1 MATSLTEI
9 IKNPNYVNANP
20 ETQRAIFEKYA
31 PLDPNYSNA
40 NAATQEAIRSKFGIT
55 QSKFAPSATPADIP
69 GAIPQPTVEEPS
81 FGARV
86 AAIPETV
93 ARTIYGGLTGLI
105 GAPIALGQEIITG
118 TPKEQTFG
126 NIMALGGR
134 VPMSAGAQAN
144 LQTLGDLTSG
154 LPAFVPAIGQAGQVA
169 QGVNALATRTAP
181 AMRNMVNALVRTPE
195 TKATQ
200 PSTFPAA
207 LPISP
212 AAPAASVGAQR
223 AKNNPFSG
231 ITGEE
236 TARGNFPSVK
246 QSKTAADVAIP
257 EQETRA
263 TIAAEILGDVNRI
276 RPGVLTGNEN
286 TLRTEYTEAKMP
298 QPTPS
303 GELLK
308 RQLAD
313 EQTALSRYAQQR
325 VENTGASRTLM
336 NPYER
341 GERINSALF
350 PSNPQ
355 EAPYEGLTGAL
366 NLEKRNLYN
375 EVKSKVGA
383 NPIESTHVSDLLKD
397 KQFRAGLGLKGNE
410 GVASSAE
417 ELINLARTTGFRDDS
432 GVVYAP
438 NTVDAWV
445 AVQKALNQDWTPNN
459 ARVIKRINEAIEKD
473 IGAAG
478 GIELLKKADN
488 LHRVQKTLFESK
500 GIKDL
505 FGSVDPNGV
514 QTGVDFEKIPQRMNN
529 MSFDQWRHIYDLV
542 DSVANGKIPKSPDF
556 VVSPELQ
563 QAAAAARAEIKGN
576 IAREIYESGSKRA
589 GVWNAE
595 DANKTMN
602 ARDQKIRH
610 AFDPDEQRAFHVLNY
625 GGYLMPGS
633 LPYEGAGLQ
642 SKRVGAIISS
652 LPTTGQELGAL
663 SGVPFAS
670 TAGRFAGTK
679 IQGFLGGRNELKRA
693 KELEEQMTQN
703 ALIGQRRRNP

>member
-1 MATSLTEI
+1 MTIEQ
-9 IKNPNYVNANP
+9 
-20 ETQRAIFEKYA
+20 QRAIA
-31 PLDPNYSNA
+31 MA
-40 NAATQEAIRSKFGIT
+40 NARLRLKKQSQEPEIA
-55 QSKFAPSATPADIP
+55 SASEIP
-69 GAIPQPTVEEPS
+69 GAIPQPEAAQEPS
-81 FGARV
+81 FFERLGA
-86 AAIPETV
+86 APETA
-93 ARTIYGGLTGLI
+93 ARMIYGGLTGI
-105 GAPIALGQEIITG
+105 AAAPIGLGAEILTG
-118 TPKEQTFG
+118 TPKEQVARQITELG
-126 NIMALGGR
+126 NK
-134 VPMSAGAQAN
+134 VPISPPAQAN
-144 LQTLGDLTSG
+144 LQALGSLMPN
-154 LPAFVPAIGQAGQVA
+154 LPAFVPAVGQVGQIA
-169 QGVNALATRTAP
+169 QTANALATRATP
-181 AMRNMVNALVRTPE
+181 AAQRVVQTVQNALVRTPE
-195 TKATQ
+195 TQATQ

-212 AAPAASVGAQR
+212 VAPAASVGAQR

-246 QSKTAADVAIP
+246 QSKTAADVAVP

-350 PSNPQ
+350 PTNPI
-355 EAPYEGLTGAL
+355 EEPYQGLTGAL

-397 KQFRAGLGLKGNE
+397 QQFRAGLGLKGNE

-417 ELINLARTTGFRDDS
+417 KLINLARTTGFRDDS
-432 GVVYAP
+432 GVVHAP

-445 AVQKALNQDWTPNN
+445 AVQKSLNQDWTPDN

-514 QTGVDFEKIPQRMNN
+514 QTGVDFERIPQRMNS
-529 MSFDQWRHIYDLV
+529 MPFDQWRHIYDLV
-542 DSVANGKIPKSPDF
+542 DSVANGRIPKSPNF

-563 QAAAAARAEIKGN
+563 QAAASARAEIKGN

-602 ARDQKIRH
+602 ARDQKIKH

-642 SKRVGAIISS
+642 SKRVSGIVGA

-679 IQGFLGGRNELKRA
+679 LQGFLGGKNELKRA
-693 KELEEQMTQN
+693 QELEAQMTQN
-703 ALIGQRRRNP
+703 ALLGQKRRTP

>member
-1 MATSLTEI
+1 MAE
-9 IKNPNYVNANP
+9 NPFAQFVKQPNP
-20 ETQRAIFEKYA
+20 
-31 PLDPNYSNA
+31 
-40 NAATQEAIRSKFGIT
+40 
-55 QSKFAPSATPADIP
+55 FAQFVKPKATPADIP
-69 GAIPQPTVEEPS
+69 GAIEQPALAQEPS
-81 FGARV
+81 MADRLLG
-86 AAIPETV
+86 IPE
-93 ARTIYGGLTGLI
+93 A
-105 GAPIALGQEIITG
+105 ALSTITG
-118 TPKEQTFG
+118 AVAMPVG
-126 NIMALGGR
+126 AIAGILGGR
-134 VPMSAGAQAN
+134 LGQGPNVKATERVMEAGTYVPRTESGQEY
-144 LQTLGDLTSG
+144 LRSLGQLTSG
-154 LPAFVPAIGQAGQVA
+154 LPAFVPAVGQAGQVA
-169 QGVNALATRTAP
+169 QGFNALAARAVPTAQRV
-181 AMRNMVNALVRTPE
+181 AQTVQNALVRTPE
-195 TKATQ
+195 TQTIQ

-212 AAPAASVGAQR
+212 AVPAASVGAQR

-236 TARGNFPSVK
+236 TSRGNFPSVK
-246 QSKTAADVAIP
+246 QSKTSADVAVP

-325 VENTGASRTLM
+325 VQNSGASPTLM

-350 PSNPQ
+350 PTNPI
-355 EAPYEGLTGAL
+355 EDPYQGLTGAF

-383 NPIESTHVSDLLKD
+383 NPIESSHVSDLLKD
-397 KQFRAGLGLKGNE
+397 QQFRAGLRLKGNE

-417 ELINLARTTGFRDDS
+417 KLINLARTTGFRDES
-432 GVVYAP
+432 GVTHAP

-445 AVQKALNQDWTPNN
+445 AVQKSLNKDWTPDN
-459 ARVIKRINEAIEKD
+459 AGVIKRINEAIEKD

-514 QTGVDFEKIPQRMNN
+514 QTGVDFERIPQRMNS
-529 MSFDQWRHIYDLV
+529 MPFDQWRHIYDLV
-542 DSVANGKIPKSPDF
+542 DSVANGRIPKSPDF

-563 QAAAAARAEIKGN
+563 QAAAAAKAEIKGN

-633 LPYEGAGLQ
+633 HAYEGAALQ
-642 SKRVGAIISS
+642 KQRLSGIVGS
-652 LPTTGQELGAL
+652 LPTVGQEAGAL
-663 SGVPFAS
+663 IPIPGAA
-670 TAGRFAGTK
+670 TAGRFMGTK
-679 IQGFLGGRNELKRA
+679 AQEFLGGRNELKRA
-693 KELEEQMTQN
+693 QELEAKMTQN
-703 ALIGQRRRNP
+703 ALLGQKRRTP

>member
-1 MATSLTEI
+1 MAE
-9 IKNPNYVNANP
+9 NPFAQFVKQTNP
-20 ETQRAIFEKYA
+20 
-31 PLDPNYSNA
+31 
-40 NAATQEAIRSKFGIT
+40 
-55 QSKFAPSATPADIP
+55 FAQFVTPKATPADIP
-69 GAIPQPTVEEPS
+69 GAVEQPALAQEPS
-81 FGARV
+81 MADRLLG
-86 AAIPETV
+86 IPE
-93 ARTIYGGLTGLI
+93 AGLSALTGAVAMPV
-105 GAPIALGQEIITG
+105 GAIAGI
-118 TPKEQTFG
+118 
-126 NIMALGGR
+126 LGGR
-134 VPMSAGAQAN
+134 LGQGPNVKAMERVMEAGTYVPRTESGQEY
-144 LQTLGDLTSG
+144 LRSLGQLTSG
-154 LPAFVPAIGQAGQVA
+154 IPAFVPAVGQAGQIA
-169 QGVNALATRTAP
+169 QSVNALAGRAAP
-181 AMRNMVNALVRTPE
+181 AAQRVSQTVQNALVRTPE
-195 TKATQ
+195 TQATQ

-246 QSKTAADVAIP
+246 QSKTAADVAVP

-350 PSNPQ
+350 PTNPI
-355 EAPYEGLTGAL
+355 EEPYQGLTGAL

-383 NPIESTHVSDLLKD
+383 NPIQSTHVSDLLKD
-397 KQFRAGLGLKGNE
+397 QQFRAGLGLKGNE

-417 ELINLARTTGFRDDS
+417 KLINLARTTGFRDDS
-432 GVVYAP
+432 GVVHAP

-445 AVQKALNQDWTPNN
+445 AVQKSLNQDWTPDN

-514 QTGVDFEKIPQRMNN
+514 QTGVDFERIPQRMNS
-529 MSFDQWRHIYDLV
+529 MPFDQWRHIYDLV
-542 DSVANGKIPKSPDF
+542 DSVANGRIPKSPNF

-563 QAAAAARAEIKGN
+563 QAAASARAEIKGN

-633 LPYEGAGLQ
+633 HAYEGAALQ
-642 SKRVGAIISS
+642 KQRLSGIVGS
-652 LPTTGQELGAL
+652 LPTVGQEAGAL
-663 SGVPFAS
+663 IPIPGAA
-670 TAGRFAGTK
+670 TAGRFMGTK
-679 IQGFLGGRNELKRA
+679 AQEFLGGRNELKRA
-693 KELEEQMTQN
+693 QELEAKMTQN
-703 ALIGQRRRNP
+703 ALLGQKRRTP

>member
-1 MATSLTEI
+1 M
-9 IKNPNYVNANP
+9 
-20 ETQRAIFEKYA
+20 
-31 PLDPNYSNA
+31 PLPAGFVLDKKPA
-40 NAATQEAIRSKFGIT
+40 VKLPPGFQLD
-55 QSKFAPSATPADIP
+55 ATPADIP
-69 GAIPQPTVEEPS
+69 GAVEQPALAQEPS
-81 FGARV
+81 MADRLLG
-86 AAIPETV
+86 IPE
-93 ARTIYGGLTGLI
+93 AGLSALTGAVAMPV
-105 GAPIALGQEIITG
+105 GAIAGI
-118 TPKEQTFG
+118 
-126 NIMALGGR
+126 LGGR
-134 VPMSAGAQAN
+134 LGQGPNVKAMERVMEAGTYVPRTESGQEY
-144 LQTLGDLTSG
+144 LRSLGQLTSG
-154 LPAFVPAIGQAGQVA
+154 IPAFVPAVGQAGQVA
-169 QGVNALATRTAP
+169 QGINALAARAAPTAQ
-181 AMRNMVNALVRTPE
+181 RVSQTVQNALVRIPE
-195 TKATQ
+195 TQATQ

-246 QSKTAADVAIP
+246 QSKTAADVAVP

-350 PSNPQ
+350 PTNPI
-355 EAPYEGLTGAL
+355 EDPYQGLTGAL

-383 NPIESTHVSDLLKD
+383 NPIQSTHVSDLLKD
-397 KQFRAGLGLKGNE
+397 QQFRAGLGLKGNE

-417 ELINLARTTGFRDDS
+417 KLINLARTTGFRDDS
-432 GVVYAP
+432 GVVHAP

-445 AVQKALNQDWTPNN
+445 AVQKSLNQDWTPDN

-514 QTGVDFEKIPQRMNN
+514 QTGVDFERIPQRMNS
-529 MSFDQWRHIYDLV
+529 MPFDQWRHIYDLV
-542 DSVANGKIPKSPDF
+542 DSVANGRIPKSPNF

-642 SKRVGAIISS
+642 TKRVGAIIGA
-652 LPTTGQELGAL
+652 LPTTGQELGAV
-663 SGVPFAS
+663 SGIPFAS

-679 IQGFLGGRNELKRA
+679 LQGFLGGKNELKRA
-693 KELEEQMTQN
+693 QELEAKMTQN
-703 ALIGQRRRNP
+703 ALLGQKRRTP

>member
-1 MATSLTEI
+1 MAE
-9 IKNPNYVNANP
+9 NPFAQFVKQPNP
-20 ETQRAIFEKYA
+20 
-31 PLDPNYSNA
+31 
-40 NAATQEAIRSKFGIT
+40 
-55 QSKFAPSATPADIP
+55 FAQFVTPKATPADIP
-69 GAIPQPTVEEPS
+69 GAVEQPALAQEPS
-81 FGARV
+81 FFERVGAV
-86 AAIPETV
+86 PETA
-93 ARTIYGGLTGLI
+93 ARMIYGGITGLAA
-105 GAPIALGQEIITG
+105 APIALGKEMLMG
-118 TPKEQTFG
+118 TPKEQTARQ
-126 NIMALGGR
+126 IMELGSN
-134 VPMSAGAQAN
+134 VPISPAAQAN
-144 LQTLGDLTSG
+144 LQTIGNLMPN
-154 LPAFVPAIGQAGQVA
+154 LPAFVPAVGQAGQVA
-169 QGVNALATRTAP
+169 QGVNALAARATP
-181 AMRNMVNALVRTPE
+181 AAQRVAQTVQNALVRTPE
-195 TKATQ
+195 TQTIQ

-212 AAPAASVGAQR
+212 AVPAASVGAQR

-236 TARGNFPSVK
+236 TSRGNFPSVK
-246 QSKTAADVAIP
+246 QSKTAADVAVP

-325 VENTGASRTLM
+325 VQNSGASPTLM

-350 PSNPQ
+350 PTNPQ
-355 EAPYEGLTGAL
+355 EAPYEGLTGAF

-397 KQFRAGLGLKGNE
+397 QQFRAGLGLKGNE
-410 GVASSAE
+410 GVALSAE
-417 ELINLARTTGFRDDS
+417 KLINLARTTGFRDES
-432 GVVYAP
+432 GVVHAP

-445 AVQKALNQDWTPNN
+445 AVQKSLNQNWTPDN

-478 GIELLKKADN
+478 GIELLKKADS

-514 QTGVDFEKIPQRMNN
+514 QTGVDFERIPQRMNS
-529 MSFDQWRHIYDLV
+529 MPFDQWRHIYDLV
-542 DSVANGKIPKSPDF
+542 DSVANGKIPKAPDF

-563 QAAAAARAEIKGN
+563 QAATAARAEIKGN

-602 ARDQKIRH
+602 ARDQKIKH

-642 SKRVGAIISS
+642 SKRVGAIVGS
-652 LPTTGQELGAL
+652 LPTAGQELGAL

-670 TAGRFAGTK
+670 SAGRFAGTK
-679 IQGFLGGRNELKRA
+679 IQGFLGGKNELKRA
-693 KELEEQMTQN
+693 QELEAQMTQN
-703 ALIGQRRRNP
+703 ALLGQKRRTP

>member
-1 MATSLTEI
+1 M
-9 IKNPNYVNANP
+9 
-20 ETQRAIFEKYA
+20 
-31 PLDPNYSNA
+31 PLPAGFVLDKKPA
-40 NAATQEAIRSKFGIT
+40 VKLPPGFQLD
-55 QSKFAPSATPADIP
+55 ATPADIP
-69 GAIPQPTVEEPS
+69 GAVEQPALAQEPS
-81 FGARV
+81 FFERVGA
-86 AAIPETV
+86 APETA
-93 ARTIYGGLTGLI
+93 ARMIYGGLTGLAA
-105 GAPIALGQEIITG
+105 APIGLGKEILTG
-118 TPKEQTFG
+118 TPKEQTARQIMELG
-126 NIMALGGR
+126 SNIPVSPA
-134 VPMSAGAQAN
+134 AQAN
-144 LQTLGDLTSG
+144 LQGFGTLTSG
-154 LPAFVPAIGQAGQVA
+154 LPAFAPAIGQAGQIT
-169 QGVNALATRTAP
+169 QGVNALANRAGP
-181 AMRNMVNALVRTPE
+181 AGQRVAQTVQNALARTPE
-195 TKATQ
+195 TQATQ

-212 AAPAASVGAQR
+212 AVPAASVGAQR

-236 TARGNFPSVK
+236 TSRGNFPSVK
-246 QSKTAADVAIP
+246 QSKTAADVAVP

-325 VENTGASRTLM
+325 IQNSGASPTLM

-350 PSNPQ
+350 PTNPI
-355 EAPYEGLTGAL
+355 EEPYQGLTGAF

-375 EVKSKVGA
+375 EVKSKVGS
-383 NPIESTHVSDLLKD
+383 NPIESNHVSDLLKD
-397 KQFRAGLGLKGNE
+397 QQFRAGLGLKGNE

-417 ELINLARTTGFRDDS
+417 KLINLARTTGFRDES
-432 GVVYAP
+432 GVTHAP
-438 NTVDAWV
+438 NTVDAWI
-445 AVQKALNQDWTPNN
+445 AVQKSLNKNWTPDN
-459 ARVIKRINEAIEKD
+459 AGVIKRINESIEKD

-514 QTGVDFEKIPQRMNN
+514 QTGVDFERIPQRMNS
-529 MSFDQWRHIYDLV
+529 MPFDQWRHIYDLV
-542 DSVANGKIPKSPDF
+542 DSVANGKIPKAPDF

-563 QAAAAARAEIKGN
+563 QAATAARAEIKGN

-610 AFDPDEQRAFHVLNY
+610 AFDPDEQQAFHVLNY

-633 LPYEGAGLQ
+633 HAYEGAALQ
-642 SKRVGAIISS
+642 KQRLGGIIGS
-652 LPTTGQELGAL
+652 LPTAGQEAGAL
-663 SGVPFAS
+663 IPIPGAS
-670 TAGRFAGTK
+670 TAGRFLGTK
-679 IQGFLGGRNELKRA
+679 AQEFLGGRNELKRA
-693 KELEEQMTQN
+693 QELEAQMTQN
-703 ALIGQRRRNP
+703 ALLGQKRRTP

>member
-169 QGVNALATRTAP
+169 QGVNALAARTTP
-181 AMRNMVNALVRTPE
+181 AMRNTVNALVRTPE

-246 QSKTAADVAIP
+246 QSKTAADVAVP

-383 NPIESTHVSDLLKD
+383 NPIASTHVSDLLKD

-417 ELINLARTTGFRDDS
+417 ELIKLAKTIGFRDES
-432 GVVYAP
+432 GVVHAP

-445 AVQKALNQDWTPNN
+445 AVQKSLNQDWTPNN
-459 ARVIKRINEAIEKD
+459 AKVIKRINEAIEKD

-514 QTGVDFEKIPQRMNN
+514 QTGVDFEKIPQKMNN
-529 MSFDQWRHIYDLV
+529 MPFDQWRHIYDLV
-542 DSVANGKIPKSPDF
+542 DSVANGKIPKSSDF

-679 IQGFLGGRNELKRA
+679 LQGFLGGKNELKRA

>member
-1 MATSLTEI
+1 MAE
-9 IKNPNYVNANP
+9 NPFAQFVKQTNP
-20 ETQRAIFEKYA
+20 
-31 PLDPNYSNA
+31 
-40 NAATQEAIRSKFGIT
+40 
-55 QSKFAPSATPADIP
+55 FAQFVTPKATPADIP
-69 GAIPQPTVEEPS
+69 GAVEQPALAQEPS
-81 FGARV
+81 MADRLLG
-86 AAIPETV
+86 IPE
-93 ARTIYGGLTGLI
+93 AGLSALTGAVAMPV
-105 GAPIALGQEIITG
+105 GAIAGILGGKLGQGPNVKAMERVMEAG
-118 TPKEQTFG
+118 TYVPRTESGQEYLRS
-126 NIMALGGR
+126 LG
-134 VPMSAGAQAN
+134 Q
-144 LQTLGDLTSG
+144 LTSG
-154 LPAFVPAIGQAGQVA
+154 IPAFVPAVGQAGQIA
-169 QGVNALATRTAP
+169 QSVNALAGRAAP
-181 AMRNMVNALVRTPE
+181 AAQRVSQTVQNALVRTPE
-195 TKATQ
+195 TQATQ

-246 QSKTAADVAIP
+246 QSKTAADVAVP

-350 PSNPQ
+350 PTNPI
-355 EAPYEGLTGAL
+355 EEPYQGLTGAL

-383 NPIESTHVSDLLKD
+383 NPIQSTHVSDLLKD
-397 KQFRAGLGLKGNE
+397 QQFRAGLGLKGNE

-417 ELINLARTTGFRDDS
+417 KLINLARTTGFRDDS
-432 GVVYAP
+432 GVVHAP

-445 AVQKALNQDWTPNN
+445 AVQKSLNQDWTPDN

-514 QTGVDFEKIPQRMNN
+514 QTGVDFERIPQRMNS
-529 MSFDQWRHIYDLV
+529 MPFDQWRHIYDLV
-542 DSVANGKIPKSPDF
+542 DSVANGRIPKSPNF

-563 QAAAAARAEIKGN
+563 QAAASARAEIKGN

-633 LPYEGAGLQ
+633 HAYEGAALQ
-642 SKRVGAIISS
+642 KQRLSGIVGS
-652 LPTTGQELGAL
+652 LPTVGQEAGAL
-663 SGVPFAS
+663 IPIPGAA
-670 TAGRFAGTK
+670 TAGRFMGTK
-679 IQGFLGGRNELKRA
+679 AQEFLGGRNELKRA
-693 KELEEQMTQN
+693 QELEAKMTQN
-703 ALIGQRRRNP
+703 ALLGQKRRTP

>member
-1 MATSLTEI
+1 MAE
-9 IKNPNYVNANP
+9 NPFAQFVKQPNP
-20 ETQRAIFEKYA
+20 FAQFVT
-31 PLDPNYSNA
+31 PL
-40 NAATQEAIRSKFGIT
+40 
-55 QSKFAPSATPADIP
+55 PSATPADIP
-69 GAIPQPTVEEPS
+69 GAVPQPEVDQGPS
-81 FGARV
+81 FFARV
-86 AAIPETV
+86 GAVPETA
-93 ARTIYGGLTGLI
+93 ARMIYGGLTGVV
-105 GAPIALGQEIITG
+105 GAPIAVGKEMLTG
-118 TPKEQTFG
+118 TPKEQTLRQ
-126 NIMALGGR
+126 IMELGGN
-134 VPMSAGAQAN
+134 VPISSAAQAN
-144 LQTLGDLTSG
+144 LQSVGNLMPN
-154 LPAFVPAIGQAGQVA
+154 LPPFIPVVGQAGQIA
-169 QGVNALATRTAP
+169 QGFNALATRTTP
-181 AMRNMVNALVRTPE
+181 AAQRAVQTVQNALSRTPE
-195 TKATQ
+195 TQATQ

-212 AAPAASVGAQR
+212 AVPAASVGAQR

-246 QSKTAADVAIP
+246 QSKTAADVAVP

-325 VENTGASRTLM
+325 VQNSGASPTLM

-350 PSNPQ
+350 PTNPI
-355 EAPYEGLTGAL
+355 EEPYQGLTGAF

-375 EVKSKVGA
+375 EVKSKVGS

-397 KQFRAGLGLKGNE
+397 QQFRAGLGLKGNE
-410 GVASSAE
+410 SVASSAE
-417 ELINLARTTGFRDDS
+417 KLINLARTTGFRDEAD
-432 GVVYAP
+432 VTHAP

-445 AVQKALNQDWTPNN
+445 AVQKALNKNWTPDN
-459 ARVIKRINEAIEKD
+459 AGVIKRINEAIEKD

-478 GIELLKKADN
+478 GIELLKKADS
-488 LHRVQKTLFESK
+488 LHRVQKTLLESK

-514 QTGVDFEKIPQRMNN
+514 QTGVDFERIPQRMNS
-529 MSFDQWRHIYDLV
+529 MPFDQWRHIYDLV
-542 DSVANGKIPKSPDF
+542 DSVANGKIPKAPDF

-563 QAAAAARAEIKGN
+563 QAAASARAEIKGN

-642 SKRVGAIISS
+642 TKRVGAIVGA

-679 IQGFLGGRNELKRA
+679 LQGFLGGKNELKRA
-693 KELEEQMTQN
+693 QELEAQMTQN

>member
-1 MATSLTEI
+1 MAE
-9 IKNPNYVNANP
+9 NPFAQFVKQPNP
-20 ETQRAIFEKYA
+20 
-31 PLDPNYSNA
+31 
-40 NAATQEAIRSKFGIT
+40 
-55 QSKFAPSATPADIP
+55 FAQFVKPKATPADIP
-69 GAIPQPTVEEPS
+69 GAIEQPALAQEPS
-81 FGARV
+81 MADRLLG
-86 AAIPETV
+86 IPE
-93 ARTIYGGLTGLI
+93 A
-105 GAPIALGQEIITG
+105 ALSTITG
-118 TPKEQTFG
+118 AVAMPVG
-126 NIMALGGR
+126 AIAGILGGR
-134 VPMSAGAQAN
+134 LGQGPNVKATERVMEAGTYVPRTESGQEY
-144 LQTLGDLTSG
+144 LRSLGQLTSG
-154 LPAFVPAIGQAGQVA
+154 LPAFVPAVGQAGQVA
-169 QGVNALATRTAP
+169 QGFNALAARAVPTAQRV
-181 AMRNMVNALVRTPE
+181 AQTVQNALVRTPE
-195 TKATQ
+195 TQTIQ

-212 AAPAASVGAQR
+212 AVPAASVGAQR

-236 TARGNFPSVK
+236 TSRGNFPSVK
-246 QSKTAADVAIP
+246 QSKTSADVAVP

-325 VENTGASRTLM
+325 VQNSGASPTLM

-350 PSNPQ
+350 PTNPI
-355 EAPYEGLTGAL
+355 EDPYQGLTGAF

-383 NPIESTHVSDLLKD
+383 NPIESSHVSDLLKD
-397 KQFRAGLGLKGNE
+397 QQFRAGLGLKGNE

-417 ELINLARTTGFRDDS
+417 KLINLARTTGFRDES
-432 GVVYAP
+432 GVTHAP

-445 AVQKALNQDWTPNN
+445 AVQKSLNKDWTPDN
-459 ARVIKRINEAIEKD
+459 AGVIKRINEAIEKD

-514 QTGVDFEKIPQRMNN
+514 QTGVDFERIPQRMNS
-529 MSFDQWRHIYDLV
+529 MPFDQWRHIYDLV
-542 DSVANGKIPKSPDF
+542 DSVANGRIPKSPDF

-563 QAAAAARAEIKGN
+563 QAAAAAKAEIKGN

-633 LPYEGAGLQ
+633 HAYEGAELQ
-642 SKRVGAIISS
+642 KQRLSGIVGS
-652 LPTTGQELGAL
+652 LPTVGQEAGAL
-663 SGVPFAS
+663 IPIPGAA
-670 TAGRFAGTK
+670 TAGRFMGTK
-679 IQGFLGGRNELKRA
+679 AQEFLGGRNELKRA
-693 KELEEQMTQN
+693 QELEAKMTQN
-703 ALIGQRRRNP
+703 ALLGQKRRTP

>member
-1 MATSLTEI
+1 MPLPAGFVLDKPTTVKLPPGFQLDAS
-9 IKNPNYVNANP
+9 P
-20 ETQRAIFEKYA
+20 EQ
-31 PLDPNYSNA
+31 
-40 NAATQEAIRSKFGIT
+40 
-55 QSKFAPSATPADIP
+55 IP
-69 GAIPQPTVEEPS
+69 GAVPQPKYQEPS
-81 FGARV
+81 MADRLLG
-86 AAIPETV
+86 IPE
-93 ARTIYGGLTGLI
+93 A
-105 GAPIALGQEIITG
+105 ALSTITG
-118 TPKEQTFG
+118 AVAMPVG
-126 NIMALGGR
+126 AMAGILGGR
-134 VPMSAGAQAN
+134 LGQGPNVKAMERVMEAGTYVPRTESGQEY
-144 LQTLGDLTSG
+144 LRSLGQLTSG
-154 LPAFVPAIGQAGQVA
+154 IPAFVPAIGQAGQVA
-169 QGVNALATRTAP
+169 QGVNALAARATP
-181 AMRNMVNALVRTPE
+181 AAQRAVQTVQNALVRTPE
-195 TKATQ
+195 TQAIQ

-207 LPISP
+207 LSISP
-212 AAPAASVGAQR
+212 AVPAASVGAQR

-246 QSKTAADVAIP
+246 QSKTAADVAVP

-325 VENTGASRTLM
+325 VQNSGASPTLM

-350 PSNPQ
+350 PTNPQ

-366 NLEKRNLYN
+366 NLEKRTLYN

-514 QTGVDFEKIPQRMNN
+514 QTGVDFERIPQRMNS
-529 MSFDQWRHIYDLV
+529 MPFDQWRHIYDLV
-542 DSVANGKIPKSPDF
+542 DSVANGKIPKAPDF

-563 QAAAAARAEIKGN
+563 QAATAARAEIKGN

-642 SKRVGAIISS
+642 TKRVGAIIGA
-652 LPTTGQELGAL
+652 LPTTGQELGAA

-679 IQGFLGGRNELKRA
+679 LQGFLGGKNELKRA
-693 KELEEQMTQN
+693 QELEAQMTQN
-703 ALIGQRRRNP
+703 ALLGQKRRTP

>member
-1 MATSLTEI
+1 MTIEQ
-9 IKNPNYVNANP
+9 
-20 ETQRAIFEKYA
+20 QRAVA
-31 PLDPNYSNA
+31 MA
-40 NAATQEAIRSKFGIT
+40 NARLRLKK
-55 QSKFAPSATPADIP
+55 QSEEPEIASASEIP
-69 GAIPQPTVEEPS
+69 GAIPQPELAQEPS
-81 FGARV
+81 FFERVGA
-86 AAIPETV
+86 APETV
-93 ARTIYGGLTGLI
+93 ARMIYGGLTSLAA
-105 GAPIALGQEIITG
+105 APIGLGKEILTG
-118 TPKEQTFG
+118 TPKEQTARQ
-126 NIMALGGR
+126 IMELGSN
-134 VPMSAGAQAN
+134 VPISPAAQAN
-144 LQTLGDLTSG
+144 LQSVGNLMPN
-154 LPAFVPAIGQAGQVA
+154 LPAFVPAVGQAGQIA
-169 QGVNALATRTAP
+169 QTANALANRSGP
-181 AMRNMVNALVRTPE
+181 AAQRVAQTVQNALVRVPE
-195 TKATQ
+195 TQATQ
-200 PSTFPAA
+200 PSNFPAA

-212 AAPAASVGAQR
+212 AVPVASVGAQR

-246 QSKTAADVAIP
+246 QSKTAADVALP

-325 VENTGASRTLM
+325 VQNSGASPTLM

-350 PSNPQ
+350 PTNPQ

-375 EVKSKVGA
+375 QVKSKVGA

-397 KQFRAGLGLKGNE
+397 QQFRAGLGLKGNE
-410 GVASSAE
+410 GVALSAE
-417 ELINLARTTGFRDDS
+417 KLINLARTTGFRDDS
-432 GVVYAP
+432 GVVHAP

-445 AVQKALNQDWTPNN
+445 AVQKSLNQNWTPDN

-514 QTGVDFEKIPQRMNN
+514 QTGVDFERIPQRMNS
-529 MSFDQWRHIYDLV
+529 MPFDQWRHIYDLV

-563 QAAAAARAEIKGN
+563 QAAASARAEIKGN

-602 ARDQKIRH
+602 ARDQKIKH

-642 SKRVGAIISS
+642 SKRVSGIVGA

-679 IQGFLGGRNELKRA
+679 LQGFLGGKNELKRA
-693 KELEEQMTQN
+693 QELEAQMTQN
-703 ALIGQRRRNP
+703 ALLGQKRRIP